1 MTNPNPWLE
10 HVARYRQQYGHGL
23 TYKEVLIEARKS
35 YTPVKKGSGLS
46 GAANRRQPPPSGAEQ
61 AAIRARVMGSGFK
74 DLPKNL
80 RKPARDADRFLRENV
95 KQPIRKAFDP
105 KFKTRKERAQQQ
117 QDEDEYW
124 AEFNDQQKRRKAA
137 NAANNR
143 QETLRLEALAIIGA
157 NPDDS
162 YAVIRT
168 KYRKMSLKLHPDK
181 GGDIE
186 DFKELNAA
194 MQFIDGLYGK

>member
-1 MTNPNPWLE
+1 MVNPWLE
-10 HVARYRQQYGHGL
+10 HVAQYRQQYGQGL
-23 TYKEVLIEARKS
+23 TYKQVLIEARKS
-35 YTPVKKGSGLS
+35 YTPVKKSSGS
-46 GAANRRQPPPSGAEQ
+46 APS
-61 AAIRARVMGSGFK
+61 ARVAGRGFK

-117 QDEDEYW
+117 QEEDEYW
-124 AEFNDQQKRRKAA
+124 AEFNEQQKRRKTA

-157 NPDDS
+157 SPDDS

>member
-1 MTNPNPWLE
+1 MTNPWLE
-10 HVARYRQQYGHGL
+10 HVAQYRQQYGQGL
-23 TYKEVLIEARKS
+23 TYKQVLIEARKS
-35 YTPVKKGSGLS
+35 YTPVKRGGGSAPS
-46 GAANRRQPPPSGAEQ
+46 AAQQ
-61 AAIRARVMGSGFK
+61 AATRARVMGRGFK

-80 RKPARDADRFLRENV
+80 RKPARDADRFLRENI

-105 KFKTRKERAQQQ
+105 KFKTKKERAQQQ
-117 QDEDEYW
+117 QEEDEYW
-124 AEFNDQQKRRKAA
+124 AEFNEQQKRRKAA

-157 NPDDS
+157 SPDDS

>member
-1 MTNPNPWLE
+1 MANPWLE
-10 HVARYRQQYGHGL
+10 HVAQYRQQYGQGL
-23 TYKEVLIEARKS
+23 TYKQVLIEARKS
-35 YTPVKKGSGLS
+35 YTPVKRGSGS
-46 GAANRRQPPPSGAEQ
+46 APSAAQQ
-61 AAIRARVMGSGFK
+61 AATRARVMGRGFK

-117 QDEDEYW
+117 QEEDEYW
-124 AEFNDQQKRRKAA
+124 AEFNEQQKRRKAA

-157 NPDDS
+157 SPDDS

>member
-1 MTNPNPWLE
+1 MLLYIQLMSNPWLD
-10 HVARYRQQYGHGL
+10 HVAQWRKQYGNGL
-23 TYKEVLIEARKS
+23 TYKQVLIEARKS

-46 GAANRRQPPPSGAEQ
+46 ASRPPTQHAAAVNLMA
-61 AAIRARVMGSGFK
+61 GSGFK

-80 RKPARDADRFLRENV
+80 RKPARDADRFLRENI

-105 KFKTRKERAQQQ
+105 SFRTKKERERAQQE
-117 QDEDEYW
+117 EDEYW
-124 AEFNDQQKRRKAA
+124 AEFEEQQKRRKAA

-143 QETLRLEALAIIGA
+143 ENALRLEALKVIGA
-157 NPDDS
+157 NDGDS

-194 MQFIDGLYGK
+194 MQFIDGLYGN

>member
-1 MTNPNPWLE
+1 MSNPWLE
-10 HVARYRQQYGHGL
+10 HVAQWKKKHGQGM
-23 TYKEVLIEARKS
+23 TYKQILIQARAS
-35 YTPVKKGSGLS
+35 YTPIKKGSGYVK
-46 GAANRRQPPPSGAEQ
+46 GASRPPPPSGAQQ
-61 AAIRARVMGSGFK
+61 AATRARMAGSGFK

-105 KFKTRKERAQQQ
+105 SFRTKKERERAQQE
-117 QDEDEYW
+117 EDEYW
-124 AEFNDQQKRRKAA
+124 AEFEEQQKRRKAA

-143 QETLRLEALAIIGA
+143 ENALRLEALKVIGA
-157 NPDDS
+157 NDGDS

-194 MQFIDGLYGK
+194 MQFIDGLYGN